1 MKFRIFRSAED
12 QTGAG
17 SVDPTEAPRMG
28 GQVLPEI
35 APSKGAAA
43 EPRVEEATP
52 RSGSAVVDSPPV
64 GPIKIAARDVSVFY
78 EGKQALYDVSLDIP
92 DKTVTALIGPS
103 GCGKSTFLRTMNRM
117 NDTIA
122 GAKVTGRIAMDGEDI
137 NDRSIDPVL
146 LRARVG
152 MVFQRPNPFPKSIYE
167 NVAYGPKIHGLV
179 SSKAEMDEVV
189 EKALKRAGL
198 WEEVADRLQSS
209 AMGLSGGQQQRLVI
223 ARAIAVNPEVI
234 LMDEPCSALDP
245 IATARIEEL
254 IDELRERF
262 CIVIVTHS
270 MAQAARVSQRTA
282 FFHMGRLVE
291 TGDTEDI
298 FQNPRERRTLDYI
311 TGRFG

>member
-43 EPRVEEATP
+43 EPRVEDATP
-52 RSGSAVVDSPPV
+52 RSGLAVVDSPPV

-122 GAKVTGRIAMDGEDI
+122 GAKVSGRIAMDGEDI

-198 WEEVADRLQSS
+198 WDEVADRLQSS